1 MRKEVKG
8 ELKGSYRFARKLK
21 GRYVYHHEGHKVMSL
36 LFLLTSLPFS
46 LTSFSQTP
54 KEWRDSISVLISQID
69 KQPNN
74 VDLRL
79 KKAEANIN
87 LSQYDYAADEYSKVL
102 KIDERNLAA
111 LYFRAYCQTRLRHY
125 DMAKADYEAF
135 LAIQPQHMEAHL
147 GLAHVLQL
155 LGRRADAVDE
165 LNRCVQM
172 FPDSTDVYAARA
184 AYETEQE
191 QYDVALFDWDEALRL
206 NPKNMALTVSKVDV
220 LLRLGRKN
228 EAREALNAAL
238 KHGAPRAAL
247 KEWFGKC
254 K

>member
-1 MRKEVKG
+1 MRKLVI
-8 ELKGSYRFARKLK
+8 LDRL
-21 GRYVYHHEGHKVMSL
+21 VCLVL
-36 LFLLTSLPFS
+36 LVLASGPIGPEANA
-46 LTSFSQTP
+46 QTP
-54 KEWRDSISVLISQID
+54 KQWRDSVSVLIQQIN
-69 KQPNN
+69 KQPSNI
-74 VDLRL
+74 DLRL

-102 KIDERNLAA
+102 KLDDRNLAA
-111 LYFRAYCQTRLRHY
+111 LYFRAFCHTQLRHY

-172 FPDSTDVYAARA
+172 FPDSADVYAARA

-206 NPKNMALTVSKVDV
+206 NPKNTALTVSKVDV

-228 EAREALNAAL
+228 EAREVLKAAL
-238 KHGAPRAAL
+238 KQGTPRAVL
-247 KEWFGKC
+247 KEWFDKC